1 MFADFFYVSNDYLL
15 GTTDKKDEELQILLR
30 GTLEGLN
37 DEQKQQFE
45 IDFKEFLKQRNK
57 LFED

>member
-1 MFADFFYVSNDYLL
+1 MFADFFNVSNDYLL

-30 GTLEGLN
+30 GTLEGLS

-45 IDFKEFLKQRNK
+45 IEFKKFLKERDK